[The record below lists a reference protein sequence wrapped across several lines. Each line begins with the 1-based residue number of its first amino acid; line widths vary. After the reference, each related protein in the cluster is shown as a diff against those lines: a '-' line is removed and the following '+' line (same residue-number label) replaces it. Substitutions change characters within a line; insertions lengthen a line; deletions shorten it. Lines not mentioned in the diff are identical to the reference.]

1 MQTGLT
7 PMLPL
12 LKKYDKVISIA
23 GLVIS
28 ILLSLGVLFIPLDPK
43 ELAVYGY
50 GGVFIITL
58 VGAAT
63 LFVPGPTMV
72 ATFVVG
78 ALLNPIL
85 VALVAGAGSAI
96 GESTGY
102 LAGYASRALVT
113 PKERKDS
120 WYQRIFR
127 WMGSH
132 PFLTIFLLDAIPNLL
147 GDIAG
152 LIAGRNKYSYFKFL
166 LASFLGK
173 TVRFSISAFLGFDLR
188 HFILPK

>member
-1 MQTGLT
+1 
-7 PMLPL
+7 MLKFL
-12 LKKYDKVISIA
+12 EKYDKAISVLVLIGSV
-23 GLVIS
+23 GLS
-28 ILLSLGVLFIPLDPK
+28 FGVFFIPLDPV
-43 ELAVYGY
+43 ELATYGY
-50 GGVFIITL
+50 LGVFVITL
-58 VGAAT
+58 LGAAT
-63 LFVPGPTMV
+63 LFIPGPTMV

-78 ALLNPIL
+78 SLLDPII
-85 VALVAGAGSAI
+85 VTLVAGLGSAI
-96 GESTGY
+96 GETTGY
-102 LAGYASRALVT
+102 AAGYASRAVLT
-113 PKERKDS
+113 PKERKDT

-152 LIAGRNKYSYFKFL
+152 LIAGRNKYSYSKFL

-173 TVRFSISAFLGFDLR
+173 SIRFSISAYLGARFG